1 MGTAAAAPAA
11 VRVRAPEAEAAF
23 IAGRYGEAQGLV
35 EAALERCRPTPTQP
49 DRCLLLM
56 MTGSGYALAA
66 GDAGAAERLAN
77 QAIGLSATLRDGRG
91 ELAMSRI
98 SLANALAGQGRIA
111 EAEDQTRQA
120 LALARV
126 EVGEGHILTGSIQNT
141 LALLLTA
148 QGRAAEAE
156 PLQRAALTAIRS
168 AMGDRHPTL
177 PTLMSGLADNLAAQ
191 ARYRE
196 AADAQVEALAL
207 ARAING
213 PQHPATA
220 VVLNGL
226 GRLRQTLG
234 AFSEAEALYE
244 AAAAID
250 ASALGVQHPLAGRD
264 ASNLGQLYLEQGRL
278 AEAET
283 QFRRAL
289 AIAEA
294 ASGPSHPAVATDLG
308 DLATVFA
315 LGGRPEAGEPLLRRS
330 LEIERTAFGEDT
342 PRMAAQYGALAANL
356 EDQRRPADA
365 EPLRRRALKIL
376 RTSSG
381 EAHPDTA
388 HALAGA
394 AGNLVAQGRRDDA
407 RPLLLQALE
416 VQEAA
421 LGADSLAVAGILSQI
436 GVLEAQAGNPGAA
449 ESAFRRALA
458 IRRARLGES
467 SPATATGHHN
477 LAAALELAGR
487 PEAAEAPARAALGL
501 RRAILPDGHPDI
513 AASEALLAR
522 ILAPRA
528 NAAALEHARAA
539 MTLVRTR
546 RLQAGAAGDAAAR
559 AELRARSAQSTRDP
573 ADRAFAA
580 FLAAAA
586 QSPDPD
592 TLGAEAFLAAQDL
605 EVSAAGLAMAQT
617 AARTAAGAGDLARL
631 ARRQQDLSSA
641 IRVLDA
647 QAVQALGAGLSDK
660 ASALRVAIETAARD
674 LAAVE
679 ADLREHY
686 PGYATLVSPQ
696 PLSLEEVQARLAP
709 GEGLLL
715 ITPADGDIY
724 VFAVGRRGLSW
735 RRLPGGVDS
744 LAEQVAVLRCGLDPL
759 TCGSARAAAA
769 FDPRLAHALYV
780 AVVRPVEPA
789 LVGVRRLFVTAG
801 GPLASLPVDALA
813 VGVPRSGDLRR
824 VRWLADRYAVTSLP
838 AVAVLRPKGVAK
850 VPRGTGGFVGY
861 GDPAFGG
868 GGSGDLGVLRRMEP
882 LPGTRQELD
891 AMARALGAPPSS
903 LVLGAAAT
911 EPAVRSD
918 PRLAEARVVAFATH
932 GLLPG
937 ELNGRNEPGL
947 VFTPPAATSPGDDG
961 LLGASEVAQ
970 MSFRAEWVILS
981 ACNTG
986 SAEGGSDSLSALA
999 RAFLYAGA
1007 EALVAS
1013 HWRVADD
1020 ATAALTVEM
1029 LAAEQADPRLS
1040 RAEARQRAMRA
1051 VRTGRRTDGSAV
1063 AGWTPDWRDPTAW
1076 APFTLIAAS
1085 SD

>member
-1 MGTAAAAPAA
+1 M
-11 VRVRAPEAEAAF
+11 
-23 IAGRYGEAQGLV
+23 
-35 EAALERCRPTPTQP
+35 
-49 DRCLLLM
+49 
-56 MTGSGYALAA
+56 
-66 GDAGAAERLAN
+66 
-77 QAIGLSATLRDGRG
+77 
-91 ELAMSRI
+91 
-98 SLANALAGQGRIA
+98 
-111 EAEDQTRQA
+111 
-120 LALARV
+120 
-126 EVGEGHILTGSIQNT
+126 
-141 LALLLTA
+141 
-148 QGRAAEAE
+148 
-156 PLQRAALTAIRS
+156 
-168 AMGDRHPTL
+168 
-177 PTLMSGLADNLAAQ
+177 
-191 ARYRE
+191 
-196 AADAQVEALAL
+196 
-207 ARAING
+207 
-213 PQHPATA
+213 
-220 VVLNGL
+220 
-226 GRLRQTLG
+226 
-234 AFSEAEALYE
+234 
-244 AAAAID
+244 
-250 ASALGVQHPLAGRD
+250 
-264 ASNLGQLYLEQGRL
+264 
-278 AEAET
+278 
-283 QFRRAL
+283 
-289 AIAEA
+289 
-294 ASGPSHPAVATDLG
+294 
-308 DLATVFA
+308 
-315 LGGRPEAGEPLLRRS
+315 
-330 LEIERTAFGEDT
+330 
-342 PRMAAQYGALAANL
+342 
-356 EDQRRPADA
+356 
-365 EPLRRRALKIL
+365 
-376 RTSSG
+376 
-381 EAHPDTA
+381 
-388 HALAGA
+388 
-394 AGNLVAQGRRDDA
+394 
-407 RPLLLQALE
+407 
-416 VQEAA
+416 
-421 LGADSLAVAGILSQI
+421 AGILSQI

-660 ASALRVAIETAARD
+660 ASALRVAIGTAARD

-679 ADLREHY
+679 ADLRERY
-686 PGYATLVSPQ
+686 PGYATLVSPA

-709 GEGLLL
+709 GEAV
-715 ITPADGDIY
+715 ADH
-724 VFAVGRRGLSW
+724 ARRRGYLCL
-735 RRLPGGVDS
+735 RRRPARVVLAPVARRGGF
-744 LAEQVAVLRCGLDPL
+744 ARRAGGVLRCGLDPL
-759 TCGSARAAAA
+759 TCDSARAAAA

-824 VRWLADRYAVTSLP
+824 VRWLADRYAVTTLP
-838 AVAVLRPKGVAK
+838 AVAVLRAKGAAAAR
-850 VPRGTGGFVGY
+850 RGTGGFVGY

-891 AMARALGAPPSS
+891 AMARALGASPSS

-947 VFTPPAATSPGDDG
+947 VFTPPAAAGPGDDG

-970 MSFRAEWVILS
+970 MSLRAEWVILS